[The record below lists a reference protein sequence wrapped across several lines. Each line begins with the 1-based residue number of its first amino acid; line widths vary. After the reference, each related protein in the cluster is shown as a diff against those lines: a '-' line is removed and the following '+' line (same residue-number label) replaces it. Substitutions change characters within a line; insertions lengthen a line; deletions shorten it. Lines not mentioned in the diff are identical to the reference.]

1 MATMPMSFSPEQLD
15 QIEKYKQ
22 KITEL
27 LAEIQKLKNGE
38 SGNNSKEKADFS
50 SLTGGGSTDILGL
63 NEDQWKAMFTKTDD
77 LATNI
82 KKIGLAVQVA
92 QQMYAQFYSFQ
103 QANMQAELRRYEVN
117 SDRKKKKLK
126 AELDAGYINQETY
139 KNLTLEVEADLERK
153 KQEMVLKKAKQDR
166 IAALF
171 GIATNTALGIM
182 QSVAL
187 SPLTGGMPWTAI
199 VGALGALQAA
209 FVLSQPLPEVEGA
222 EDGYYP
228 TIRQQDGKMFNA
240 RRKSLRAG
248 LYSEPTVLVGEG
260 NKTELVVDSKTLKR
274 INPTI
279 QQEYMREIQRVKG
292 YETGMIPNS
301 NNSSDEILIKAMQV
315 MENVNQ
321 SLETLSKFG
330 VIARWEN
337 LYKAVEQIE
346 ETKEERNR
354 IIEKNKR

>member
-1 MATMPMSFSPEQLD
+1 MA
-15 QIEKYKQ
+15 
-22 KITEL
+22 
-27 LAEIQKLKNGE
+27 IQG
-38 SGNNSKEKADFS
+38 
-50 SLTGGGSTDILGL
+50 
-63 NEDQWKAMFTKTDD
+63 
-77 LATNI
+77 
-82 KKIGLAVQVA
+82 A
-92 QQMYAQFYSFQ
+92 QQLYSQYYAYQR
-103 QANMQAELRRYEVN
+103 ANMDAELRKYEVN
-117 SDRKKKKLK
+117 SARKKKRLELELK
-126 AELDAGYINQETY
+126 SGQINQETY
-139 KNLTLEVEADLERK
+139 KRLSLQLDEELEAKKEKLRLESARK
-153 KQEMVLKKAKQDR
+153 ERNFA
-166 IAALF
+166 IAQA
-171 GIATNTALGIM
+171 IAGTALAVINAM
-182 QSVAL
+182 QTKPFLPVGLAMAGVA
-187 SPLTGGMPWTAI
+187 TAM
-199 VGALGALQAA
+199 GALQIATVQKQYEA
-209 FVLSQPLPEVEGA
+209 TVSQGA